1 MRGRW
6 IAAESRLGATVKQRF
21 LQGAAYSTGS
31 MIYAT
36 LALLVVGKLMTN
48 ALSPEAVGQVAL
60 LLILGELL
68 GTCCNLGLTAALP
81 KLLPACDESGRSRLL
96 GALVPFQFV
105 SALAMALVCG
115 GGVLLGPFWRPFAAD
130 FLPLST
136 AILMLVPPLLVVV
149 TLRDFL
155 IAAANGLHAY
165 GLRAGAIVLMSTLQ
179 VVTFGTL
186 YFSGARDP
194 VYYAIAYIAAAAAGT
209 ALLARIAPRPMH
221 WDLPLV
227 KQQVHFSAPLY
238 ANTLLGFAYQR
249 LDTIIVVY
257 FLGVGSAAVFEM
269 AKRIP
274 GVVGRFLGAG
284 LVPYLPSIAGLLRD
298 SGRDGAGQLLQRA
311 SAYTAFIG
319 YLATL
324 VMVAIQA
331 PLLTALFTA
340 DYQDAAPAVGPLL
353 IAACLATQAG
363 LMGQA
368 LIALDRPVLVM
379 YINIGLA
386 VIGIGLNLLLI
397 PRFGLA
403 GAGWSAVVAAWF
415 SYRLQRAAVAKVG
428 LPLTRKRAI
437 WIQIFFALAYAL
449 AWSMDTTLWSL
460 FAAAL
465 YVATCIAV
473 GAVSLNDLRALLR
486 KEAAP

>member
-1 MRGRW
+1 M
-6 IAAESRLGATVKQRF
+6 KQRF

-31 MIYAT
+31 MIYST
-36 LALLVVGKLMTN
+36 LALLVAGKLLTN
-48 ALSPEAVGQVAL
+48 ALTLDAVSQVAL

-81 KLLPACDESGRSRLL
+81 KLLPACEEPDRSRLL
-96 GALVPFQFV
+96 GALIPFQWVAASFMAFV
-105 SALAMALVCG
+105 CAGAI
-115 GGVLLGPFWRPFAAD
+115 LLGPFWRPMVED
-130 FLPLST
+130 FLPLSST
-136 AILMLVPPLLVVV
+136 MLLLAPPLLMVI

-155 IAAANGLHAY
+155 LAAAAGLHSY
-165 GLRAGAIVLMSTLQ
+165 GLRASAIVLMSSLQ
-179 VVTFGTL
+179 MLTFGTL
-186 YFSGARDP
+186 FFSGSTAP
-194 VYYAIAYIAAAAAGT
+194 AHYALAYVAAAAAGV
-209 ALLARIAPRPMH
+209 ALLMCIAPRPMR
-221 WDLPLV
+221 WDGPLIRR
-227 KQQVHFSAPLY
+227 QVAFSAPLF

-249 LDTIIVVY
+249 LDTVIVVY
-257 FLGVGSAAVFEM
+257 FLGVGSSAVFEM

-298 SGRDGAGQLLQRA
+298 SGRDGAGLLLQRA
-311 SAYTAFIG
+311 SAYTAFTG

-324 VMVAIQA
+324 AVVAVQE
-331 PLLTALFTA
+331 PLLAVLFTT

-379 YINIGLA
+379 NINVGLA

-403 GAGWSAVVAAWF
+403 GAGWSAAAAAWF
-415 SYRLQRAAVAKVG
+415 SFVLQRAAVAKAG
-428 LPLTRKRAI
+428 LPLARSGAL
-437 WIQIFFALAYAL
+437 WITIFFVVAYGFAWWMNSVLWTLVAAVIYGAACLAAG
-449 AWSMDTTLWSL
+449 S
-460 FAAAL
+460 
-465 YVATCIAV
+465 
-473 GAVSLNDLRALLR
+473 VSFTELRVLLR
-486 KEAAP
+486 KEEVP

>member
-1 MRGRW
+1 
-6 IAAESRLGATVKQRF
+6 
-21 LQGAAYSTGS
+21 
-31 MIYAT
+31 MIYST

-48 ALSPEAVGQVAL
+48 ALTPEAVGQVAL

-68 GTCCNLGLTAALP
+68 GTCCNLGLSAALP
-81 KLLPACDESGRSRLL
+81 KLLPACDESGRARLL
-96 GALVPFQFV
+96 GALIPFQCV
-105 SALAMALVCG
+105 AALAMAIACTG
-115 GGVLLGPFWRPFAAD
+115 GALLGPFWRPFAED

-136 AILMLVPPLLVVV
+136 AMLMLAPPLLVVV
-149 TLRDFL
+149 TLRDFF
-155 IAAANGLHAY
+155 IAAATGLHAY
-165 GLRAGAIVLMSTLQ
+165 GLRAAAIMLMSSLQ
-179 VVTFGTL
+179 VITFAAL
-186 YFSGARDP
+186 YFSGAREP
-194 VYYAIAYIAAAAAGT
+194 VHYALAYIAAAATGT
-209 ALLARIAPRPMH
+209 ALLARIAPRPLQ

-227 KQQVHFSAPLY
+227 TQQVRFSAPLF

-249 LDTIIVVY
+249 LDTILVVY

-284 LVPYLPSIAGLLRD
+284 LVPYLPSIAGLLRE
-298 SGRDGAGQLLQRA
+298 SGRERAGLLLQRA

-331 PLLTALFTA
+331 PLLAALFTA
-340 DYQDAAPAVGPLL
+340 DYQNAAPAVGPLL

-368 LIALDRPVLVM
+368 LIALDRPLHVM

-403 GAGWSAVVAAWF
+403 GAGWSAAVAAWF
-415 SYRLQRAAVAKVG
+415 SYRLQRAAVVKAG
-428 LPLTRKRAI
+428 LPLARRKAL
-437 WIQIFFALAYAL
+437 WIQIFFALTYTL
-449 AWSMDTTLWSL
+449 AWTMDATLWSL
-460 FAAAL
+460 FAAAV
-465 YVATCIAV
+465 YAMACVV
-473 GAVSLNDLRALLR
+473 SGAVSVTDLRTLFR
-486 KEAAP
+486 KETPP

>member
-1 MRGRW
+1 
-6 IAAESRLGATVKQRF
+6 
-21 LQGAAYSTGS
+21 
-31 MIYAT
+31 MIYST

-48 ALSPEAVGQVAL
+48 ALTPEAVGQVAL
-60 LLILGELL
+60 LLILGELM

-81 KLLPACDESGRSRLL
+81 KLLPACDASGRSRLL
-96 GALVPFQFV
+96 GTLIPFQFV
-105 SALAMALVCG
+105 SALVMALIG
-115 GGVLLGPFWRPFAAD
+115 AGGVFLAPFWRPSAAD
-130 FLPLST
+130 FLPLSP
-136 AILMLVPPLLVVV
+136 AMLMLAPPMLVVI

-155 IAAANGLHAY
+155 IAAATGLHAY

-179 VVTFGTL
+179 VITFATL
-186 YFSGARDP
+186 FFGGAREP
-194 VYYAIAYIAAAAAGT
+194 VHYALAYIAAATAGT
-209 ALLARIAPRPMH
+209 LLLARVAPRPMH
-221 WDLPLV
+221 WDLPLA
-227 KQQVHFSAPLY
+227 KRQVRFSAPLY

-249 LDTIIVVY
+249 LDTILVVY

-284 LVPYLPSIAGLLRD
+284 LVPYLPSIAGLLRE
-298 SGRDGAGQLLQRA
+298 SGREGAGLLLQRA

-324 VMVAIQA
+324 VMVAIQE

-340 DYQDAAPAVGPLL
+340 DYQNAAPAVGPLL

-386 VIGIGLNLLLI
+386 VVGIGLNLLLI

-403 GAGWSAVVAAWF
+403 GAGWSAAAAAWF
-415 SYRLQRAAVAKVG
+415 SYRLQRAAVAKEG
-428 LPLTRKRAI
+428 LPLARPRAI
-437 WIQIFFALAYAL
+437 WIQIFFALAYMF
-449 AWSMDTTLWSL
+449 AWTMDATLWSL
-460 FAAAL
+460 FSAAVYAI
-465 YVATCIAV
+465 ACIAV
-473 GAVSLNDLRALLR
+473 GAVSAYDLRALLR
-486 KEAAP
+486 KEPSP